1 MTDLTMTEMM
11 TKEDVTAMILSAKKQ
26 AGLTWEE
33 IADKIGMSPVWTH
46 SAAMGM
52 NAFPAEKA
60 KLMVSVMGL
69 PQEAESVLAE
79 SPTKIWEQ
87 AVPTDPCI
95 YRFYEIVGVYGP
107 TLKALIQEK
116 FGDGIMSAIDFD
128 MTVTRVEN
136 PKGDRVKVEMSG
148 KYLGYNSW
156 CPVPRCP
163 HSVMRMLF
171 KRFAWLKMPG
181 TRATPTKW
189 PWPIPPTPAGAIVPN
204 SLMAATRSA
213 LF

>member
-1 MTDLTMTEMM
+1 VKDFTMTETM

-26 AGLTWEE
+26 AGMTWEG
-33 IADKIGMSPVWTH
+33 IAEKIGMSPVWTH
-46 SAAMGM
+46 SATMGM
-52 NAFPAEKA
+52 NAFPADKA

-69 PQEAESVLAE
+69 PQEAEALLAE
-79 SPTKIWEQ
+79 SPTKIWTQ

-116 FGDGIMSAIDFD
+116 FGDGIMSAIDFH
-128 MTVTRVEN
+128 MSVTREEN

-156 CPVPRCP
+156 
-163 HSVMRMLF
+163 
-171 KRFAWLKMPG
+171 
-181 TRATPTKW
+181 
-189 PWPIPPTPAGAIVPN
+189 
-204 SLMAATRSA
+204 
-213 LF
+213 

>member
-1 MTDLTMTEMM
+1 MKDLTMTQTM

-26 AGLTWEE
+26 AGLTWEQ
-33 IADKIGMSPVWTH
+33 IAEKIGMSPVWTH

-52 NAFPAEKA
+52 NAFPPEKA
-60 KLMVSVMGL
+60 KLMVAVMGL
-69 PQEAESVLAE
+69 PQEAESLLSE

-116 FGDGIMSAIDFD
+116 FGDGIMSAIDFE
-128 MTVTRVEN
+128 MSVTRVEN
-136 PKGDRVKVEMSG
+136 PKGDRVKVEMTG

-156 CPVPRCP
+156 
-163 HSVMRMLF
+163 
-171 KRFAWLKMPG
+171 
-181 TRATPTKW
+181 
-189 PWPIPPTPAGAIVPN
+189 
-204 SLMAATRSA
+204 
-213 LF
+213 

>member
-1 MTDLTMTEMM
+1 MDHMTR
-11 TKEDVTAMILSAKKQ
+11 EDVTAAILSAKRQ

-33 IADKIGMSPVWTH
+33 IAERIGMSPVWTH

-52 NAFPAEKA
+52 NAMPAA
-60 KLMVSVMGL
+60 VADRLVAALGL
-69 PQEAESVLAE
+69 PQEAAALLAE
-79 SPTKIWEQ
+79 SPTKIWTQ

-116 FGDGIMSAIDFD
+116 FGDGIMSAIDFE
-128 MTVTRVEN
+128 MTVTRLEN

-156 CPVPRCP
+156 
-163 HSVMRMLF
+163 
-171 KRFAWLKMPG
+171 
-181 TRATPTKW
+181 
-189 PWPIPPTPAGAIVPN
+189 
-204 SLMAATRSA
+204 
-213 LF
+213 

>member
-1 MTDLTMTEMM
+1 MKDLTMTQTM

-33 IADKIGMSPVWTH
+33 IAEKIGMSPVWTH

-69 PQEAESVLAE
+69 PQEAESLLIE
-79 SPTKIWEQ
+79 SPTKIWQQ

-128 MTVTRVEN
+128 MSVTRVAN
-136 PKGDRVKVEMSG
+136 PKGDRVKIEMSG

-156 CPVPRCP
+156 
-163 HSVMRMLF
+163 
-171 KRFAWLKMPG
+171 
-181 TRATPTKW
+181 
-189 PWPIPPTPAGAIVPN
+189 
-204 SLMAATRSA
+204 
-213 LF
+213 

>member
-1 MTDLTMTEMM
+1 M

-26 AGLTWEE
+26 AGLTWEG
-33 IADKIGMSPVWTH
+33 IAQSIDMSPVWTH

-52 NAFPAEKA
+52 NAMPADKA
-60 KLMVSVMGL
+60 QALVQALAL
-69 PQEAESVLAE
+69 PQEAAAVLEE

-87 AVPTDPCI
+87 SVPTDPCI

-128 MTVTRVEN
+128 MQVTRVEH

-148 KYLGYNSW
+148 KYLSYN
-156 CPVPRCP
+156 
-163 HSVMRMLF
+163 
-171 KRFAWLKMPG
+171 AW
-181 TRATPTKW
+181 
-189 PWPIPPTPAGAIVPN
+189 
-204 SLMAATRSA
+204 
-213 LF
+213 

>member
-1 MTDLTMTEMM
+1 
-11 TKEDVTAMILSAKKQ
+11 
-26 AGLTWEE
+26 
-33 IADKIGMSPVWTH
+33 MSPIWTH

-52 NAFPAEKA
+52 NAFPPEKA
-60 KLMVSVMGL
+60 KLMVTVMGL

-87 AVPTDPCI
+87 AVPTGPCI

-128 MTVTRVEN
+128 MTLTRVEN

-156 CPVPRCP
+156 
-163 HSVMRMLF
+163 
-171 KRFAWLKMPG
+171 
-181 TRATPTKW
+181 
-189 PWPIPPTPAGAIVPN
+189 
-204 SLMAATRSA
+204 
-213 LF
+213 

>member
-1 MTDLTMTEMM
+1 MDYM
-11 TKEDVTAMILSAKKQ
+11 TKEDVTAMILSAKRQ

-33 IADKIGMSPVWTH
+33 IAAKIDMSPVWTH

-60 KLMVSVMGL
+60 AAMVTALGL
-69 PQEAESVLAE
+69 PQEAAAVLEE

-107 TLKALIQEK
+107 TLKALIQEE

-128 MTVTRVEN
+128 MSVTRVPHE
-136 PKGDRVKVEMSG
+136 KGDRVKVEMSG
-148 KYLGYNSW
+148 KYLAYN
-156 CPVPRCP
+156 
-163 HSVMRMLF
+163 
-171 KRFAWLKMPG
+171 AW
-181 TRATPTKW
+181 
-189 PWPIPPTPAGAIVPN
+189 
-204 SLMAATRSA
+204 
-213 LF
+213 